1 MLIFYVCVRVFMW
14 KNAVML
20 VEWVMFYSNAYK
32 RDIIDRGSI
41 LNVVKY
47 VKYLYGIKL
56 ENEKTLQLTRKKTI
70 MNFLK

>member
-1 MLIFYVCVRVFMW
+1 
-14 KNAVML
+14 
-20 VEWVMFYSNAYK
+20 MFYSNAYK